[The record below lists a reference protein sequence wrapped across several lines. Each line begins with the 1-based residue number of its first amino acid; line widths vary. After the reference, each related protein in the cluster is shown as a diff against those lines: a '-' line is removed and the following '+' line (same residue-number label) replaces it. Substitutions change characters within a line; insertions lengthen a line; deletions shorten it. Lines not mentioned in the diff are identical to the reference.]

1 MGPLRVLR
9 SSRGLGALQ
18 HRNYRLYWAGQLV
31 SLIGTHMQRAAQAW
45 LVLTITDDPF
55 ALGLVVAAQWGPVL
69 LFGLFGGIVADALS
83 KRRTLIAT
91 QAISMTLAFSLAVLA
106 ATGTAEVWHV
116 LVMATLLGFT
126 SVVDLPTRQSFIYE
140 MVGRE
145 DVVSAVA
152 LYSAIV
158 NIAKVVGPAVAGLTI
173 GAFSVAFAF
182 AFNGFSFLAVIVGL
196 LAMRPSELQPIGLTA
211 LPRSLRAVFAN
222 LGEGLRYVLRTHH
235 VLLTLAIVALVSTA
249 GMNFQVLIAPLA
261 RDVLGVGAEGFGFL
275 MAASG
280 LGAVVSALIVAALG
294 RPRVA
299 YIVIAALALGVLE
312 IGLSLSRSFPLSM
325 ACMFI
330 IGLSSVAITM
340 NTNTLIQMVVP
351 DHLRGRVMAVYVTV
365 NAGTTPVGGLIFGVI
380 AGAAGV
386 AEAILIGGVSV
397 TVIAVGAWVI
407 AWRWGLFAD
416 VPTASEPDGRHADGL
431 PSVPDPSNP

>member
-31 SLIGTHMQRAAQAW
+31 SLVGTHMQRAAQTW
-45 LVLTITDDPF
+45 LVLTLTSDPF

-91 QAISMTLAFSLAVLA
+91 QAISMSLAFSLAVLA

-126 SVVDLPTRQSFIYE
+126 SVVDLPTRQSFVYE

-158 NIAKVVGPAVAGLTI
+158 NVAKVVGPAVAGLTI

-182 AFNGFSFLAVIVGL
+182 VFNGLSFLAVIAGL
-196 LAMRPSELQPIGLTA
+196 LAMRTAELQPIALTA
-211 LPRSLRAVFAN
+211 MPRSLDAAFA
-222 LGEGLRYVLRTHH
+222 
-235 VLLTLAIVALVSTA
+235 
-249 GMNFQVLIAPLA
+249 
-261 RDVLGVGAEGFGFL
+261 
-275 MAASG
+275 
-280 LGAVVSALIVAALG
+280 
-294 RPRVA
+294 
-299 YIVIAALALGVLE
+299 
-312 IGLSLSRSFPLSM
+312 
-325 ACMFI
+325 
-330 IGLSSVAITM
+330 
-340 NTNTLIQMVVP
+340 
-351 DHLRGRVMAVYVTV
+351 
-365 NAGTTPVGGLIFGVI
+365 
-380 AGAAGV
+380 
-386 AEAILIGGVSV
+386 
-397 TVIAVGAWVI
+397 
-407 AWRWGLFAD
+407 
-416 VPTASEPDGRHADGL
+416 
-431 PSVPDPSNP
+431 

>member
-1 MGPLRVLR
+1 MEPLRVLR

-18 HRNYRLYWAGQLV
+18 HRNYRLYWTGQLI
-31 SLIGTHMQRAAQAW
+31 SLVGTHMQRAAQTW
-45 LVLTITDDPF
+45 LVLTLTSDPF

-69 LFGLFGGIVADALS
+69 VFGLFGGIVADALA

-91 QAISMTLAFSLAVLA
+91 QAISMALAFTLAVLA

-126 SVVDLPTRQSFIYE
+126 SVVDLPTRQSFVFE
-140 MVGRE
+140 MVGRD

-158 NIAKVVGPAVAGLTI
+158 NSAKVLGPAIAGLTI

-182 AFNGFSFLAVIVGL
+182 AFNGLSFLAVIAGL
-196 LAMRPSELQPIGLTA
+196 LAMRVSELQPAARTA
-211 LPRSLRAVFAN
+211 LPRSLGAIVAN
-222 LGEGLRYVLRTHH
+222 LGEGLRYVVRTRH
-235 VLLTLAIVALVSTA
+235 VLLALAIVALVSTA

-280 LGAVVSALIVAALG
+280 LGSVTSALIVAVLG

-299 YIVIAALALGVLE
+299 NIVIAALALGVLE
-312 IGLSLSRSFPLSM
+312 IGLSASRSFPLSM
-325 ACMFI
+325 ACMFT
-330 IGLSSVAITM
+330 IGLSSVAISM
-340 NTNTLIQMVVP
+340 NTNTLIQMAVP
-351 DHLRGRVMAVYVTV
+351 DQLRGRVMAVYVTV
-365 NAGTTPVGGLIFGVI
+365 NAGTTPIGGLLFGAI
-380 AGAAGV
+380 AGLAGV
-386 AEAILIGGVSV
+386 AEAILVGGISV
-397 TVIAVGAWVI
+397 TVIAVVALVV
-407 AWRWGLFAD
+407 AWRWGLLGNPEPILPET
-416 VPTASEPDGRHADGL
+416 VPAEPG
-431 PSVPDPSNP
+431 

>member
-9 SSRGLGALQ
+9 GSRGLGALQ
-18 HRNYRLYWAGQLV
+18 HRNYRLYWVGQLI
-31 SLIGTHMQRAAQAW
+31 SLVGTHMQRAAQTW
-45 LVLTITDDPF
+45 LVLTLTSDPF

-91 QAISMTLAFSLAVLA
+91 QAISMTLAFTLAILA
-106 ATGTAEVWHV
+106 ATGTAQVWHV

-126 SVVDLPTRQSFIYE
+126 SVIDLPTRQSFVYE
-140 MVGRE
+140 MVGRD

-182 AFNGFSFLAVIVGL
+182 AFNGLSFLAVIAGL
-196 LAMRPSELQPIGLTA
+196 LAMRASELQPIAPTA
-211 LPRSLRAVFAN
+211 LPRSLSAVLAN
-222 LGEGLRYVLRTHH
+222 LAEGLRYVVRTRH
-235 VLLTLAIVALVSTA
+235 VLLALAIVALVSTA

-261 RDVLGVGAEGFGFL
+261 RDVLNVGAEGFGFL

-280 LGAVVSALIVAALG
+280 LGSVVSALIVAALG

-299 YIVIAALALGVLE
+299 KIVIAALALGALE
-312 IGLSLSRSFPLSM
+312 IGLSFSRSFPLSL

-330 IGLSSVAITM
+330 VGASSVGISM
-340 NTNTLIQMVVP
+340 NTNTLIQMAVP
-351 DHLRGRVMAVYVTV
+351 DRLRGRVMAAYVTV
-365 NAGTTPVGGLIFGVI
+365 NAGTTPIGGLIFGAI
-380 AGAAGV
+380 AGVAGV
-386 AEAILIGGVSV
+386 AEAILVGGVAV
-397 TVIAVGAWVI
+397 TIIALVALAV
-407 AWRWGLFAD
+407 AWRWGLLAD
-416 VPTASEPDGRHADGL
+416 AEPTLGEAVPAGPG
-431 PSVPDPSNP
+431 

>member
-18 HRNYRLYWAGQLV
+18 HRNYRLYWTGQLI
-31 SLIGTHMQRAAQAW
+31 SLVGTHMQRAAQTW
-45 LVLTITDDPF
+45 LVLTLTSDPF

-69 LFGLFGGIVADALS
+69 VFGLFGGIVADALA

-91 QAISMTLAFSLAVLA
+91 QAISMTLAFTLAVLA

-126 SVVDLPTRQSFIYE
+126 SVVDLPTRQSFVYE
-140 MVGRE
+140 MVGRD

-158 NIAKVVGPAVAGLTI
+158 NSAKVLGPAIAGLTI

-182 AFNGFSFLAVIVGL
+182 AFNGLSFLAVIAGL
-196 LAMRPSELQPIGLTA
+196 LAMRASELQPTARTA
-211 LPRSLRAVFAN
+211 LPRSLGAIVAN
-222 LGEGLRYVLRTHH
+222 LGEGLRYVVRTRH
-235 VLLTLAIVALVSTA
+235 VLLALAIVALVSTA

-280 LGAVVSALIVAALG
+280 LGSVASALIVAALG

-299 YIVIAALALGVLE
+299 NIVIAALALGVLE
-312 IGLSLSRSFPLSM
+312 IGLSASRSFPLSM
-325 ACMFI
+325 ACMFT
-330 IGLSSVAITM
+330 IGLSSVAISM
-340 NTNTLIQMVVP
+340 NTNTLIQMAVP
-351 DHLRGRVMAVYVTV
+351 DQLRGRVMAVYVTV
-365 NAGTTPVGGLIFGVI
+365 NAGTTPIGGLLFGAI
-380 AGAAGV
+380 AGLAGV
-386 AEAILIGGVSV
+386 AEAILVGGISV
-397 TVIAVGAWVI
+397 TVIAVVALVV
-407 AWRWGLFAD
+407 AWRWGLLGNAESTLPET
-416 VPTASEPDGRHADGL
+416 VPAEPG
-431 PSVPDPSNP
+431 